1 MRQAIANG
9 DLISEREFYGTV
21 RLRSHSLDQM
31 LETGVDYLEFRGFD
45 INPYTATG
53 IDRRQLDFLHLFFMY
68 LLSLPKLSG
77 DLLATQ
83 IQTGRQLNDTV
94 ALENP
99 LSHRSSKH
107 N

>member
-53 IDRRQLDFLHLFFMY
+53 IDQQQLDFYLQYSLLLLHKDY
-68 LLSLPKLSG
+68 LVIYPQLRHLS
-77 DLLATQ
+77 
-83 IQTGRQLNDTV
+83 
-94 ALENP
+94 
-99 LSHRSSKH
+99 
-107 N
+107 